1 MKCGRFWDFLSTPS
15 SFLIGMGSVLDIS
28 GNYFSYDPPHKSDE
42 RAIQSDWEEIGRD
55 FWTVMRKDISK
66 YSK

>member
-1 MKCGRFWDFLSTPS
+1 
-15 SFLIGMGSVLDIS
+15 MGSVLDIS